1 MRYDEILSSKAN
13 KMALD
18 EMFNYAT
25 STYLKQTVYTREQD
39 TVNLSLGKLLDE
51 TKSLRET
58 LQLVSDNIQKDIHT
72 AVRRSTVTLKQQ
84 LTNN

>member
-1 MRYDEILSSKAN
+1 MAVDELFK
-13 KMALD
+13 
-18 EMFNYAT
+18 YASDT
-25 STYLKQTVYTREQD
+25 YLRQSTYTRQQD
-39 TVNLSLGKLLDE
+39 IVDSSLGKLFDD

-84 LTNN
+84 LTNNG